1 MEIRSDCRNIT
12 YHKSIEDMI
21 YQKAI
26 GKRKLKK
33 DHENGKG
40 GCFRKLR
47 LQMKHMHAL
56 HIVTDV
62 FQKIH

>member
-1 MEIRSDCRNIT
+1 
-12 YHKSIEDMI
+12 MI